1 MDTTV
6 VRGYFN
12 NHYGAKAVANGIE
25 FKEMLGE
32 SLSDRQKEVKEKI
45 NDFYRSKQL
54 VLDNMHIKN
63 NEFNI

>member
-12 NHYGAKAVANGIE
+12 NYYGAKAVANGIE

-32 SLSDRQKEVKEKI
+32 GLSDRQKEVKEKLMI
-45 NDFYRSKQL
+45 FIDQSNWFWT
-54 VLDNMHIKN
+54 IC
-63 NEFNI
+63 I